1 MLYHCF
7 ARLQPVYAWFLNVDN
22 LWLVL
27 LLLII
32 SGVHLWA
39 VGRAILQESE
49 DERFCA
55 SPVGLCCMHDVP
67 ASIPAGRQIVI
78 RDVFDSSYWV
88 TFAEI
93 VKYLI
98 NSVHWI
104 HLVFNSHS
112 WLGDRYHDRH
122 SECCVDMLYRWLD
135 ICSFLGLVWCTVD
148 CFYHAMPC

>member
-1 MLYHCF
+1 MLYYCF
-7 ARLQPVYAWFLNVDN
+7 ARLQPVYAWFLNVDD

-55 SPVGLCCMHDVP
+55 SPVGLRCMHDVP
-67 ASIPAGRQIVI
+67 VSIPAGRRIVI

-112 WLGDRYHDRH
+112 WHDRPWMLSGYVIQMAGYLFLSWSCLVH
-122 SECCVDMLYRWLD
+122 SRLFLPCDAMLARY
-135 ICSFLGLVWCTVD
+135 
-148 CFYHAMPC
+148 MP